1 MFQDK
6 EEAAYFVIAGSM
18 QNSAYTIDG
27 DSLAIGM
34 KNGELKDLSEAS
46 EIYNLSSDQRPQI
59 KYFMT
64 YLK

>member
-1 MFQDK
+1 
-6 EEAAYFVIAGSM
+6 M